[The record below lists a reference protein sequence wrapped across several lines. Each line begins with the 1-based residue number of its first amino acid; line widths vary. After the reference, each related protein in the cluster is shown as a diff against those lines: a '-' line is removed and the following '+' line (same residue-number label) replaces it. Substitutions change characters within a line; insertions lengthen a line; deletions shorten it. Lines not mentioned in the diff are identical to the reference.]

1 MFSEAFIETLGKIG
15 VPSTYF
21 DKKSYEYMYWF
32 RSLLQKIDS
41 AIVFKNLPDGWPQD
55 FFLLCLW
62 YFGFVAVFKPDK
74 KILDSFGAEFVVD
87 NKAVFQPCTFSGYDF
102 YYQPTKVLVANPLWN
117 NSKELVIHKDCELL
131 KLCPDFNGC
140 WDILDFYA
148 SQLAEVSKG
157 IKMGLINAKF
167 PLILTANNQAQ
178 SDTLKKVYD
187 KVQAGES
194 LVVWKDLTK
203 QVEDEIIPSKDP
215 FTAWNN
221 DFKSTYL
228 VTNLLEDMQTILN
241 SFYMEIGLPTILN
254 DKKAH
259 TLDAE
264 ADFQSAQAQARL
276 SCWITTLKESLALI
290 NEKFGLNIE
299 VEKYEE
305 VNDDAREND
314 TERNRDNA

>member
-1 MFSEAFIETLGKIG
+1 MFSEAFIETLGKLG

-21 DKKSYEYMYWF
+21 DKKSYEYIYWF

-41 AIVFKNLPDGWPQD
+41 AIVFKNLPNGWPQD

-62 YFGFVAVFKPDK
+62 YFGYVAIFQ
-74 KILDSFGAEFVVD
+74 SNRFGEDESNNV
-87 NKAVFQPCTFSGYDF
+87 VFQPCTFSGYDF
-102 YYQPTKVLVANPLWN
+102 YYQPTKVLVANPLFN
-117 NSKELVIHKDCELL
+117 KEMVIHQDCELL
-131 KLCPDFNGC
+131 KLCPDFAGC

-148 SQLAEVSKG
+148 SQLAEISKG

-178 SDTLKKVYD
+178 SETLKKVYD

-221 DFKSTYL
+221 DYKSTYL
-228 VTNLLEDMQTILN
+228 VTNLLADMQTILN

-276 SCWITTLKESLALI
+276 SCWITTLNESLEII
-290 NEKFGLNIE
+290 NERFGLNIQ

-305 VNDDAREND
+305 VNDDAREDD
-314 TERNRDNA
+314 TEWDRDDA

>member
-1 MFSEAFIETLGKIG
+1 MFSEAFIETLGKLG

-21 DKKSYEYMYWF
+21 DKKSYEYLYWF

-41 AIVFKNLPDGWPQD
+41 AIVFKNLPSNWPQD

-62 YFGFVAVFKPDK
+62 YFGFVAVFK
-74 KILDSFGAEFVVD
+74 SERFGEEESG
-87 NKAVFQPCTFSGYDF
+87 NAVFQPCTFSGYDF
-102 YYQPTKVLVANPLWN
+102 YYQPTKVLVANPLYN
-117 NSKELVIHKDCELL
+117 KEMVIHRDCELL

-157 IKMGLINAKF
+157 VKMGLINAKF

-178 SDTLKKVYD
+178 SETLKKVYD

-276 SCWITTLKESLALI
+276 SCWITTLNESLEII
-290 NEKFGLNIE
+290 NKKFGLNIE

-314 TERNRDNA
+314 TERNRDDA

>member
-1 MFSEAFIETLGKIG
+1 MFSERFIETIGKIG
-15 VPSTYF
+15 VPSTYHENR
-21 DKKSYEYMYWF
+21 SYEYLYWF

-41 AIVFKNLPDGWPQD
+41 AIVFKNLPEGWSQD

-62 YFGFVAVFKPDK
+62 YFGYVTIFQ
-74 KILDSFGAEFVVD
+74 SERFGKEESNNV
-87 NKAVFQPCTFSGYDF
+87 VFQPCSISGYNF
-102 YYQPTKVLVANPLWN
+102 YYQPEKCMVSNPLFT
-117 NSKELVIHKDCELL
+117 KELTIGKDCELL
-131 KLCPDFNGC
+131 KLTPDFMGC
-140 WDILDFYA
+140 WDVLDFYA

-157 IKMGLINAKF
+157 VKMGLINAKF
-167 PLILTANNQAQ
+167 PLILTATNQAQ
-178 SDTLKKVYD
+178 SETLKKIYD

-194 LVVWKDLTK
+194 LVVWKDLT
-203 QVEDEIIPSKDP
+203 QQFEDEIIPSKDP

-276 SCWITTLKESLALI
+276 SCWITTLNESLDII
-290 NEKFGLNIE
+290 NDHFGLNIT

-305 VNDDAREND
+305 VNENARKDDVEWNGSD
-314 TERNRDNA
+314 VE